1 MHARIIA
8 SLAGLVLVL
17 VAALPAAPQS
27 WPPQRPVK
35 IVVPF
40 APGGNTDGIA
50 RIIAQP
56 LTEAFGQPFIVENR
70 PGAAGGL
77 ATEGVAHAAPDGT
90 TLLMGTPTQFS
101 LLPATGKAQYDPVKD
116 FAPISV
122 IGTNP
127 YVLAVHPSI
136 PAKTLGE
143 FVDYVRSQPNKVTYA
158 APVFGGLS
166 HLTMV
171 LFLKRAG
178 LEMQP
183 VSYKGGA
190 TPMTDVIGGHVPV
203 YFALLSDVLP
213 YANGETV
220 RLLAV
225 SSERRVAA
233 LPNVPTV
240 AESGFPGFK
249 AVTWNGLLAPGG
261 TPKEIVDAVA
271 AEVARAT
278 KDTKN
283 IERLSAFGVDP
294 LGNSPQEFAALIAA
308 DLIQWGEAVK
318 LAGIQE
324 K

>member
-1 MHARIIA
+1 MRQTIICGFA
-8 SLAGLVLVL
+8 GVVLALTAV
-17 VAALPAAPQS
+17 LPAHPQA
-27 WPPQRPVK
+27 WPQRPVK

-40 APGGNTDGIA
+40 APGGNTDGLA
-50 RIIAQP
+50 RIISQP

-70 PGAAGGL
+70 PGAAGAL
-77 ATEGVAHAAPDGT
+77 AAEAVAHAPPDGS
-90 TLLMGTPTQFS
+90 TLLVGTPTQFAV
-101 LLPATGKAQYDPVKD
+101 LPAMAKAPYDPVKE

-127 YVLAVHPSI
+127 YVLVIHPSI
-136 PAKTLGE
+136 PARTLTE
-143 FVDYVRSQPNKVTYA
+143 FVDYVRGQPNKITYA

-178 LEMQP
+178 LEMQS
-183 VSYKGGA
+183 VSYRGGA
-190 TPMTDVIGGHVPV
+190 TPMTDVIGGHVQV

-213 YANGETV
+213 HASSESV

-225 SSERRVAA
+225 SSEKRATA

-249 AVTWNGLLAPGG
+249 AVTWNGLLAPAGIR
-261 TPKEIVDAVA
+261 KDIVDAIA
-271 AEVARAT
+271 REVARAA
-278 KDTKN
+278 KDSRF
-283 IERLSAFGVDP
+283 IEQLAAFGVDP
-294 LGNSPQEFAALIAA
+294 VGNNPAEFAAMITA
-308 DLIQWGEAVK
+308 DLALWGEAVR
-318 LAGIQE
+318 LTGLQE